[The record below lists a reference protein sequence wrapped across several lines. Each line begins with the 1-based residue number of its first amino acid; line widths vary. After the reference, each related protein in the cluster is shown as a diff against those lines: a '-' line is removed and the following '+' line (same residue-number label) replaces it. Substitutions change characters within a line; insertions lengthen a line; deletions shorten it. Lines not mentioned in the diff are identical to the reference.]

1 MTTRSKANSVKKS
14 TPLQGLA
21 RVGYA
26 VDGVLFVLIG
36 MLAIATIFGRDT
48 KTDEHGALARIAEQ
62 PFGVAVLWVMAAG
75 FAGLVVFHLLDAAL
89 VRQAW
94 DRLASVARAIAYAA
108 LGFVTVEVALGHTSS
123 SDAPSDL
130 SATILAQPA
139 GVALL
144 LLVAAGVVAIGAHN
158 VIKGVSQRFMND
170 LRMPPPQARRAITVI
185 GTVGYVAKGIAFATV
200 GVLFAVAAL
209 QSDSEEAGGL
219 DEALEG
225 LAQLPFGPIVLGVVA
240 IGFIAFGVYCFV
252 RAKYAKL

>member
-1 MTTRSKANSVKKS
+1 MTTRSKATAVKRS

-36 MLAIATIFGRDT
+36 LIALATIFGRDA

-62 PFGVAVLWVMAAG
+62 PFGLAVLWVMAAG

-94 DRLASVARAIAYAA
+94 DRLASVARAVAYAA

-123 SDAPSDL
+123 SDAPSNV

-144 LLVAAGVVAIGAHN
+144 LLVAGGVIAIGAHN
-158 VIKGVSQRFMND
+158 AIKGVSQRFTDD
-170 LRMPPPQARRAITVI
+170 LTMPPQPARRVITVI
-185 GTVGYVAKGIAFATV
+185 GTIGYVAKGVAFATV
-200 GVLFAVAAL
+200 GVLFGVAAL
-209 QSDSEEAGGL
+209 RSDSSKAGGL
-219 DEALEG
+219 DEALEQ
-225 LAQLPFGPIVLGVVA
+225 LAQLPFGPLVLGVVA
-240 IGFIAFGVYCFV
+240 LGFIAFGLYCFV
-252 RAKYAKL
+252 RARFAKL